1 MVQKQVINTINTERP
16 SKLEQFSLGFEF
28 DKTLQE
34 VKRDTRARTLSKK

>member
-1 MVQKQVINTINTERP
+1 MVQKQVINTINVEHP

-34 VKRDTRARTLSKK
+34 VKRETRARTLNRN